1 MTRGLSSCA
10 DGGAVGRVRAIVE
23 DHSAGHV
30 AGNSALGYL
39 DLNDLENEQANDPA
53 LARKLWN
60 RSEAMIGGV

>member
-1 MTRGLSSCA
+1 V
-10 DGGAVGRVRAIVE
+10 VGQSGPSWKI
-23 DHSAGHV
+23 SAEHV
-30 AGNSALGYL
+30 AGNSALGHI